1 MSTEREVLLIQ
12 KATMYDLLQIIRSN
26 PDKTYT
32 PEELEKIIT
41 AYIAGVQ
48 Q

>member
-1 MSTEREVLLIQ
+1 MPSEKEILMIQ
-12 KATMYDLLQIIRSN
+12 KATMYDLLQIIRAD

-41 AYIAGVQ
+41 AYIAGIQ